1 MHLIFIGL
9 LAVMIGGVYLV
20 TDHKPAT
27 TDLPN
32 VQAYQQY
39 PDGKSSTPAEGGAN
53 NIRSVR

>member
-9 LAVMIGGVYLV
+9 LAVIVGGVYLV
-20 TDHKPAT
+20 TDHKQTPVPLT
-27 TDLPN
+27 N
-32 VQAYQQY
+32 VQSYQQY